1 MNTVNTLILTVTV
14 LLTFTLV
21 ATGAPTSASAQYLG
35 NDGAGKVD
43 ASTLE
48 EVLKIKSD
56 QVRLVES
63 IKYPTWNPY
72 PHHPQ
77 LGTFVIVGAAVGSV
91 AAVFFIKGRSGRY
104 AAMGNG

>member
-1 MNTVNTLILTVTV
+1 MNILVLTVAV
-14 LLTFTLV
+14 LLTFALV
-21 ATGAPTSASAQYLG
+21 AVGAPAIASAQYLG
-35 NDGAGKVD
+35 NAGTGKVD

-56 QVRLVES
+56 QVQLVND
-63 IKYPTWNPY
+63 IKYSTWNFY
-72 PHHPQ
+72 PHPPQ

>member
-1 MNTVNTLILTVTV
+1 MVNALVLTVTV
-14 LLTFTLV
+14 ILTFALV
-21 ATGAPTSASAQYLG
+21 ATGAPAIASAQYLG

-56 QVRLVES
+56 QVRLVEDM
-63 IKYPTWNPY
+63 KYPTWNPY

-77 LGTFVIVGAAVGSV
+77 LGTFVIAGAAVGGV
-91 AAVFFIKGRSGRY
+91 TAVFLIKGRSGRY

>member
-1 MNTVNTLILTVTV
+1 MNTVNNLVLTVAV
-14 LLTFTLV
+14 LLTFALM
-21 ATGAPTSASAQYLG
+21 ATGVPAIASAQYFG

-56 QVRLVES
+56 QVQLVND
-63 IKYPTWNPY
+63 IKYSTWNFY
-72 PHHPQ
+72 PHPPQ